1 MESLELLHLVFARL
15 EARDLAMACCC
26 SRAWNEA
33 GSSNHLWRTLCVKK
47 WPGCEKLVG
56 KKAIADMGGYKVFYG
71 RRAMAS
77 MGRTKGLQA
86 KPWLRLEHLTFFVDL
101 TYKGSAVISEAL
113 PGTVM
118 KAGDGLSFA
127 VRIEPSVVTEAVL
140 PRQALTP
147 FFYQGQLYYEQPFQA
162 VHASDYWL
170 NWSVVRSTDHRMACL
185 LDCAPLAASSDDF
198 EMPWGPAA
206 ADAIGAGDASLQR
219 SALPLLFQ
227 GELSAGAAG
236 HAAMPGGAAA
246 LLQCHSARLL
256 TRSPFVSFGCLDCRP
271 LWGNTLSHPMQ
282 FKLVELHLG
291 VWQRCHSRPPLLD
304 SVLLTLEQLDWK

>member
-1 MESLELLHLVFARL
+1 MQ
-15 EARDLAMACCC
+15 
-26 SRAWNEA
+26 
-33 GSSNHLWRTLCVKK
+33 K
-47 WPGCEKLVG
+47 WPGCEKLFG
-56 KKAIADMGGYKVFYG
+56 KKAIEAMGGYKVFYT
-71 RRAMAS
+71 RRALAS
-77 MGRTKGLQA
+77 MGKTRSIQA

-101 TYKGSAVISEAL
+101 TYKGGAVMSEAM

-118 KAGDGLSFA
+118 KGEGLSFG

-147 FFYQGQLYYEQPFQA
+147 FFYQGQLYYEGPFQA

-185 LDCAPLAASSDDF
+185 LHSAPLAASA
-198 EMPWGPAA
+198 EEVELPWGRAA
-206 ADAIGAGDASLQR
+206 VGGGAGGGLQR
-219 SALPLLFQ
+219 LGLPLLFQ
-227 GELSAGAAG
+227 GELAAG
-236 HAAMPGGAAA
+236 GGSGPTTS

-256 TRSPFVSFGCLDCRP
+256 TRSPFVSFACLDCRP

-282 FKLVELHLG
+282 FQLVELHLG
-291 VWQRCHSRPPLLD
+291 VWQRCHSCPPSLD